1 MLPPAV
7 DHLDLYMD
15 QVWSD
20 DPRGVERLL
29 EIFMLLLEKASGFPC
44 DSSDYEHFPRVQMH
58 ATAGA
63 DLLSRTSGSSYL
75 VLAGLT
81 TRLIMVDRFSGPNPS
96 AMAS

>member
-63 DLLSRTSGSSYL
+63 DLLSRTPGSSYPNL
-75 VLAGLT
+75 TALA
-81 TRLIMVDRFSGPNPS
+81 TRLIMVNRFTDLDPS
-96 AMAS
+96 TMAS